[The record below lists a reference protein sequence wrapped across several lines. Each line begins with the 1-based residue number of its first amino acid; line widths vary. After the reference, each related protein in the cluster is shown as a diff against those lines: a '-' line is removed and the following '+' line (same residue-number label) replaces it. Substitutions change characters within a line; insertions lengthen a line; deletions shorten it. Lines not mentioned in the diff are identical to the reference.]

1 MTHDNEEPSAASAGS
16 TLLVTS
22 ILLEWD
28 ATDAVGWLKELVRS
42 HPGPWLV
49 DFSGYDADPRE
60 VWQIER
66 CIDICG
72 AIQAAGLLRYLTRD
86 CAWLF
91 FRVANRLF
99 VRGTT
104 LSMATDDQVSQFAS
118 LMS

>member
-22 ILLEWD
+22 ILPEWGPGE
-28 ATDAVGWLKELVRS
+28 AVSWLKELVRS

-49 DFSGYDADPRE
+49 DFMGYDADPRE

-66 CIDICG
+66 CIDICK
-72 AIQAAGLLRYLTRD
+72 AIQAAGLLRHLTRD

-104 LSMATDDQVSQFAS
+104 LSMATDDQVSQFTS
-118 LMS
+118 LIS